1 MSKLTSVAAA
11 AALAT
16 AALAAPSLAQAEAQA
31 SSVTIYGIVD
41 LFTEFGNA
49 GKGTVTR
56 VESGGIAQTRL
67 GFTGR
72 EDLGG
77 GLGAEFTLESGF
89 AADTGSTGANF
100 WSRQAHVGLT
110 GKSFGALRFGHQYT
124 PLFLTT
130 YAFDAF
136 GLGTAGNFWN
146 LSQYGN
152 FWQDNAVVYE
162 TPDWNGLS
170 ARALYAPSEKAGSG
184 QGKYSAL
191 SLSYNAGPLQLV
203 GSFDKRGVVANGP
216 QASYLALGGTYDFTA
231 FKLFFGLQ
239 TVQHAEPLEAVNADA
254 RIYSLG
260 VHVPVSAA
268 GKVAVSYTS
277 RDDRSTANQ
286 DANQLALGYYHSLS
300 KRTTLYTA
308 ASQISNKN
316 DGALGIGY
324 TPLSVTPGHSTR
336 ALQFGIQHTF

>member
-11 AALAT
+11 AALAM
-16 AALAAPSLAQAEAQA
+16 AALASPSLARAQA
-31 SSVTIYGIVD
+31 SSVTVYGIVD

-89 AADTGSTGANF
+89 AADTGSTGTNF

-110 GKSFGALRFGHQYT
+110 DKSLGALRIGHQYT

-152 FWQDNAVVYE
+152 FWQDNAIVYE
-162 TPDWNGLS
+162 TPDWSGLS
-170 ARALYAPSEKAGSG
+170 ARALYAPSEKGGSG

-216 QASYLALGGTYDFTA
+216 QASYLALGGTYDFTVA
-231 FKLFFGLQ
+231 KLFFGLQ
-239 TVQHAEPLEAVNADA
+239 TVKHAEPAEAVNADA

-260 VHVPVSAA
+260 VHVPVSAT
-268 GKVAVSYTS
+268 GKVAASYTW
-277 RDDRSTANQ
+277 RDDRSAANQ
-286 DANQLALGYYHSLS
+286 GASQIALGYYHALS

-308 ASQISNKN
+308 ASRISNKN
-316 DGALGIGY
+316 GGALGIGY
-324 TPLSVTPGHSTR
+324 TPLAVTAGHSAQ
-336 ALQFGIQHTF
+336 ALQFGINHNF